1 MTPPLMPPASVGD
14 LVEIV
19 EAKDQSLWTRSHNG
33 KLGIL
38 LERFDGGGRSSN
50 MCVLLI
56 DGAIRS
62 FHRLD
67 FRVLE

>member
-1 MTPPLMPPASVGD
+1 MPPAAVGD

-19 EAKDQSLWTRSHNG
+19 EAGDQCLWTRSHSG
-33 KLGIL
+33 KLGVL
-38 LERFDGGGRSSN
+38 LERFDGGGVGSN
-50 MCVLLI
+50 MWVLLI

-67 FRVLE
+67 FRVIG